1 MVTPSPSIVDL
12 VPTTYLTAGAFD
24 KETRRPTSC
33 HRASLTGSAVKLPP
47 AAELVDSDPTPLL
60 TQPPIP
66 SSPHPPLQQVHV
78 VTVRRDVSQCT
89 EERILIIDDLNAP
102 PPPEVSSRKKRG
114 STLWRYSGARQRSWR
129 ATDPHNDDVS
139 HHPGQRT
146 DSSYERI
153 KGRERAAILLIP
165 RDASRRSQVG

>member
-1 MVTPSPSIVDL
+1 VTPSPSIVDL

-66 SSPHPPLQQVHV
+66 SSPRPPLQQVHV

-89 EERILIIDDLNAP
+89 EERILIIDDLGPKGAP
-102 PPPEVSSRKKRG
+102 RTNIFKERDQIELCSSQAP
-114 STLWRYSGARQRSWR
+114 L
-129 ATDPHNDDVS
+129 
-139 HHPGQRT
+139 PGT
-146 DSSYERI
+146 CTT
-153 KGRERAAILLIP
+153 
-165 RDASRRSQVG
+165 